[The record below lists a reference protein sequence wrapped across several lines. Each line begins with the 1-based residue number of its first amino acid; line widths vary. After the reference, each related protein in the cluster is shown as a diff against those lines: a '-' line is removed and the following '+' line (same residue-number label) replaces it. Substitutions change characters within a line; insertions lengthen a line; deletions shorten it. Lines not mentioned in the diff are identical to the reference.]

1 VRHEE
6 AWTRLPDLLEDR
18 DDAALLAH
26 VGDCADCQ
34 RQVFLLGRVDR
45 LLRQGA
51 SARGAAP
58 TRRWFSARRLL
69 ASAAAVAAATGAVLA
84 LLLSQHAGTHRMVL
98 RTASGQAVG
107 GAVMSRS
114 DSRNVSLAL
123 TARGLPVDRGQMFVL
138 WAGHNTRIP
147 MRVGVFMVDHS
158 GGCRVRFNLPATQDW
173 GRFWVTRPGR
183 PGSIVAS
190 T

>member
-1 VRHEE
+1 
-6 AWTRLPDLLEDR
+6 
-18 DDAALLAH
+18 
-26 VGDCADCQ
+26 
-34 RQVFLLGRVDR
+34 
-45 LLRQGA
+45 
-51 SARGAAP
+51 
-58 TRRWFSARRLL
+58 
-69 ASAAAVAAATGAVLA
+69 
-84 LLLSQHAGTHRMVL
+84 
-98 RTASGQAVG
+98 
-107 GAVMSRS
+107 
-114 DSRNVSLAL
+114 
-123 TARGLPVDRGQMFVL
+123 VL